1 MNKFIDRLK
10 KSFGPGVITGI
21 ADDDPSG
28 IITYSQTGAMFG
40 LGQLWLA
47 LYAFPFMVAIQEMCG
62 RIGMTT
68 GKGLAALIRSHYS
81 RPVLY
86 IAVILLLLANT
97 INIGADLGAM
107 AAVSGLVFPISFGVA
122 LIGITLF
129 CVITTVY
136 IPYAT
141 YVKILKWLGLSVV
154 AYVIAA
160 LFVHHAWGEIFKAL
174 LVPHFNFDKAF
185 LLNMTAMLG
194 TTISPYLFF
203 WQAGEE
209 IEEEVASNKLRFF
222 GRGTPKVSSTDLN
235 QMRSDTFVGMLVSN
249 IITFFIIITASST
262 LYGHGD
268 VSTLTASTIA
278 SALEPVAGSFATI
291 LFTLGIL
298 GTGLLAIPVLAGSA
312 GYALA
317 ESVKASEG
325 LGKTFFQAKYFYA
338 VIVISMLAGALINIL
353 GIDPMAMLYYSA
365 AANGIL
371 AAPLMIIILLI
382 ANNKKILGN
391 NTNSLASNIFG
402 WAITIIMGIIA
413 LCTVVAFFP

>member
-1 MNKFIDRLK
+1 MSKILDRLK
-10 KSFGPGVITGI
+10 RSFGPGVITGI

-47 LYAFPFMVAIQEMCG
+47 LYALPFMVTIQEMCG
-62 RIGMTT
+62 RIGMLT
-68 GKGLAALIRSHYS
+68 GKGLAALIRLHYA
-81 RPVLY
+81 RPILY

-107 AAVSGLVFPISFGVA
+107 AASFGLVFPIPFGVA

-129 CVITTVY
+129 CVLTTVF
-136 IPYAT
+136 IPYTT
-141 YVKILKWLGLSVV
+141 YVKILKWFALSVG
-154 AYVIAA
+154 AYIIAA
-160 LFVHHAWGEIFKAL
+160 LSIHHAWGEIFKSL
-174 LVPHFNFDKAF
+174 LIPHFSFDKTF

-209 IEEEVASNKLRFF
+209 IEEEVAERKLRFF
-222 GRGTPKVSSTDLN
+222 GRGTPKVTNADIN

-249 IITFFIIITASST
+249 IVTFFIIITAAST
-262 LYGHGD
+262 LHGTGNVD
-268 VSTLTASTIA
+268 TLTASAIA
-278 SALEPVAGSFATI
+278 SSLEPFAGSFATI
-291 LFTLGIL
+291 LFALGII
-298 GTGLLAIPVLAGSA
+298 GTGLLAVPVLAGSA

-325 LGKTFFQAKYFYA
+325 LGKTFMQAKYFYA
-338 VIVISMLAGALINIL
+338 VIIISMLAGALINIL

-371 AAPLMIIILLI
+371 AAPLMVIILLI
-382 ANNKKILGN
+382 ANNKKILGD
-391 NTNSLASNIFG
+391 NTNGLISNILG
-402 WAITIIMGIIA
+402 WTITIIMGVISIFTI
-413 LCTVVAFFP
+413 LAFI

>member
-1 MNKFIDRLK
+1 
-10 KSFGPGVITGI
+10 
-21 ADDDPSG
+21 
-28 IITYSQTGAMFG
+28 
-40 LGQLWLA
+40 
-47 LYAFPFMVAIQEMCG
+47 
-62 RIGMTT
+62 
-68 GKGLAALIRSHYS
+68 
-81 RPVLY
+81 
-86 IAVILLLLANT
+86 

-107 AAVSGLVFPISFGVA
+107 AAVTGLVFPIPFGVT

-141 YVKILKWLGLSVV
+141 YVKILKWLALSVG

-160 LFVHHAWGEIFKAL
+160 LSIHHVWGEVFKAL
-174 LVPHFNFDKAF
+174 LIPHFNFDKVF

-209 IEEEVASNKLRFF
+209 IEEEVASHKLRFF
-222 GRGTPKVSSTDLN
+222 GRGTPKVTSTDLK

-249 IITFFIIITASST
+249 VITFFIIITASST
-262 LYGHGD
+262 LYGQGD

-278 SALEPVAGSFATI
+278 NALTPFAGSFATV
-291 LFTLGIL
+291 LFALGII
-298 GTGLLAIPVLAGSA
+298 GTGLLAVPVLAGSA

-325 LGKTFFQAKYFYA
+325 LGKTFSQAKYFYA
-338 VIVISMLAGALINIL
+338 VIIISMLAGALINIL

-371 AAPLMIIILLI
+371 AAPLMIIILFI
-382 ANNKKILGN
+382 ANNKKILGE
-391 NTNSLASNIFG
+391 NTNGILSNIFG
-402 WAITIIMGIIA
+402 WTITVIMAIISIFTIE
-413 LCTVVAFFP
+413 AFLK